1 MNKIFN
7 ITNGDCLAEQLKETT
22 ISGEMIICREALVT
36 GSLQAENLDVFWKIR
51 SEFIAENYGDTKENY
66 YRKVVSECN
75 KIMQIPED
83 SEVHLWFE
91 DDLFCQ
97 VNMWF
102 CLTLIPKDKNIN
114 IYRIFPKASKEN
126 QWKGFSDS
134 DRFDLEKTLTSR
146 VLFKQK
152 DLELGQN
159 LWEAYQSNRQNKL
172 KQLSEI
178 QSDCFRFL
186 PELITAYQNINPEV
200 FIQNLIQNGI
210 TDFSEVFEKF
220 RDELG
225 IFGFGDLQVKLIYD
239 KVFQEK

>member
-22 ISGEMIICREALVT
+22 ISGEMIICREALVA
-36 GSLQAENLDVFWKIR
+36 GSLQAENLDVFWKVR
-51 SEFIAENYGDTKENY
+51 SEFIAENYGDTKEDY

-75 KIMQIPED
+75 KMMQIPED
-83 SEVHLWFE
+83 SEVYLWFE

-114 IYRIFPKASKEN
+114 IYRVFPKASKEN

-134 DRFDLEKTLTSR
+134 HRFDLEETLTSK

-152 DLELGQN
+152 DLELGLN
-159 LWEAYQSNRQNKL
+159 LWEAYQSNHQNKL

-178 QSDCFRFL
+178 KSDCFRFL

-210 TDFSEVFEKF
+210 TDFSEAFEKF

>member
-22 ISGEMIICREALVT
+22 ISGEMIICREALVA
-36 GSLQAENLDVFWKIR
+36 GSLQAENLDVFWKVR

-66 YRKVVSECN
+66 SRKVVSECN

-83 SEVHLWFE
+83 SEVYLWFE

-134 DRFDLEKTLTSR
+134 HRFDLEETLTSK

-152 DLELGQN
+152 DLELGLN
-159 LWEAYQSNRQNKL
+159 LWEAYQSNHQNKL

-186 PELITAYQNINPEV
+186 PELIATYQNINPEV
-200 FIQNLIQNGI
+200 FIQNLIQKGI

>member
-7 ITNGDCLAEQLKETT
+7 ITNGDCLAEQLEETT
-22 ISGEMIICREALVT
+22 ISGEMIICREALVA
-36 GSLQAENLDVFWKIR
+36 GSLQAENLDVFWKVR

-134 DRFDLEKTLTSR
+134 ERFDLEEALTSR

-152 DLELGQN
+152 DLELGLN
-159 LWEAYQSNRQNKL
+159 LWEAYQSNHQNKL
-172 KQLSEI
+172 KQLSKI

-186 PELITAYQNINPEV
+186 SELITAYQNINPEF

-210 TDFSEVFEKF
+210 TDFNEVFEKF

>member
-22 ISGEMIICREALVT
+22 ISGEMIICREALVA
-36 GSLQAENLDVFWKIR
+36 GSLQAENLGVFWKVR
-51 SEFIAENYGDTKENY
+51 SEFIAENYGDVKENY

-75 KIMQIPED
+75 KMMQIPED

-134 DRFDLEKTLTSR
+134 DRFDLEEALTSK

-152 DLELGQN
+152 DLELGLN
-159 LWEAYQSNRQNKL
+159 LWKAYQSNHQNKL

-178 QSDCFRFL
+178 KSDCFRFL
-186 PELITAYQNINPEV
+186 PELITAYQNINPEI

-210 TDFSEVFEKF
+210 TDFSEAFEKF

>member
-36 GSLQAENLDVFWKIR
+36 GSLQAENLDIFWKVR

-66 YRKVVSECN
+66 YHKVVSEFN
-75 KIMQIPED
+75 KIMQIPEG

-114 IYRIFPKASKEN
+114 IYRIFPKSSKES

-134 DRFDLEKTLTSR
+134 DRFDLEETLTSR

-159 LWEAYQSNRQNKL
+159 LWKVYQSNHQNKL

-186 PELITAYQNINPEV
+186 PELITTYQSINPEV

-210 TDFSEVFEKF
+210 TDFSEVFEEF
-220 RDELG
+220 REELG

>member
-22 ISGEMIICREALVT
+22 ISGEMIICREALVA
-36 GSLQAENLDVFWKIR
+36 GSLQAENLDVFWKVR
-51 SEFIAENYGDTKENY
+51 SEFIAENYGDAKENY

-75 KIMQIPED
+75 KMMQIPED
-83 SEVHLWFE
+83 SEVYLWFE

-134 DRFDLEKTLTSR
+134 DRFDLEEALTSK

-152 DLELGQN
+152 DLELGLN

-186 PELITAYQNINPEV
+186 PELITVYQNINPEV
-200 FIQNLIQNGI
+200 FIKNLIQNGI

>member
-22 ISGEMIICREALVT
+22 IPGEMIICREALVT
-36 GSLQAENLDVFWKIR
+36 GSLQAENLDVFWKVR

-134 DRFDLEKTLTSR
+134 DRFDLEEALTSK

-152 DLELGQN
+152 DLELGLN
-159 LWEAYQSNRQNKL
+159 LWEAYQSNHQNK

-178 QSDCFRFL
+178 QSDCFHFL
-186 PELITAYQNINPEV
+186 PELITTYQDINPKV
-200 FIQNLIQNGI
+200 FIKNLILNGI
-210 TDFSEVFEKF
+210 TDFSEVFKKF
-220 RDELG
+220 REELG

>member
-1 MNKIFN
+1 
-7 ITNGDCLAEQLKETT
+7 
-22 ISGEMIICREALVT
+22 MIICREALVA
-36 GSLQAENLDVFWKIR
+36 GSLQAENLDVFWKVR
-51 SEFIAENYGDTKENY
+51 SEFIAENYGDTKEDY

-126 QWKGFSDS
+126 QWNGFSDS
-134 DRFDLEKTLTSR
+134 HRFDLEEALTSK

-152 DLELGQN
+152 DLELGLN

-172 KQLSEI
+172 KQLFEI

-186 PELITAYQNINPEV
+186 PELITGYQNINPEF
-200 FIQNLIQNGI
+200 FIQNLIQKGI

-239 KVFQEK
+239 KVFKEK

>member
-7 ITNGDCLAEQLKETT
+7 ITNGDCLAEQLEETT
-22 ISGEMIICREALVT
+22 ISGEMIICREALVA
-36 GSLQAENLDVFWKIR
+36 GSLQAENLDVFWKVR
-51 SEFIAENYGDTKENY
+51 SEFIAENYGDTKEDY

-75 KIMQIPED
+75 KMMQIPEN
-83 SEVHLWFE
+83 SEVYLWFE

-134 DRFDLEKTLTSR
+134 DRFDLEETLTSR
-146 VLFKQK
+146 VSFKQK
-152 DLELGQN
+152 DLELGLN
-159 LWEAYQSNRQNKL
+159 LWESYQSNHQNKL

-186 PELITAYQNINPEV
+186 PELIATYQNINPEF
-200 FIQNLIQNGI
+200 FIQNLIQKGI

>member
-22 ISGEMIICREALVT
+22 ISGEMIICREALVA
-36 GSLQAENLDVFWKIR
+36 GSLQAEDLDVFWKVR
-51 SEFIAENYGDTKENY
+51 SEFIAENYGDTKEDY

-102 CLTLIPKDKNIN
+102 LLTLIPKDKNIN

-126 QWKGFSDS
+126 QWNGFSDS
-134 DRFDLEKTLTSR
+134 HRFDLEEALTSK

-152 DLELGQN
+152 DLELGLN

-172 KQLSEI
+172 KQLFEI

-186 PELITAYQNINPEV
+186 PELITGYQNINPEF
-200 FIQNLIQNGI
+200 FIQNLIQKGI

-239 KVFQEK
+239 KVFKEK

>member
-7 ITNGDCLAEQLKETT
+7 ITNGDCLAGQLKETT
-22 ISGEMIICREALVT
+22 ISGEMIICREALVA
-36 GSLQAENLDVFWKIR
+36 GSLQAENLDVFWKAR
-51 SEFIAENYGDTKENY
+51 SEFIAENYGDTKEDY

-75 KIMQIPED
+75 KMMQIPED
-83 SEVHLWFE
+83 SEVYLWFE

-114 IYRIFPKASKEN
+114 IYRIFPKESKEN

-134 DRFDLEKTLTSR
+134 DRFDLEEALTSK

-152 DLELGQN
+152 DLELGLN

-178 QSDCFRFL
+178 QSYCFHFL
-186 PELITAYQNINPEV
+186 PELIATYQNINPEV

-239 KVFQEK
+239 KVFKEK

>member
-7 ITNGDCLAEQLKETT
+7 ITNGDCLAEQLEETT
-22 ISGEMIICREALVT
+22 ISGEMIICREALVA
-36 GSLQAENLDVFWKIR
+36 GPLQAENLDVFWKVR

-75 KIMQIPED
+75 KMMQIPED

-114 IYRIFPKASKEN
+114 VYRIFPKASKEN

-134 DRFDLEKTLTSR
+134 DRFDLEEELTSK

-152 DLELGQN
+152 DLELGLN
-159 LWEAYQSNRQNKL
+159 LWEAYQSNHQNKL

-186 PELITAYQNINPEV
+186 PELITVYQNINPEV
-200 FIQNLIQNGI
+200 FIKNLIQNGI

-239 KVFQEK
+239 KVFKEK

>member
-22 ISGEMIICREALVT
+22 ISGEMIICREALVA
-36 GSLQAENLDVFWKIR
+36 GSLQNENLDVFWKVR

-75 KIMQIPED
+75 KMMQIPED
-83 SEVHLWFE
+83 SEVYLWFE

-114 IYRIFPKASKEN
+114 IYRIFPKESKEN

-134 DRFDLEKTLTSR
+134 DRFDLEGALTSK

-152 DLELGQN
+152 DLELGLN
-159 LWEAYQSNRQNKL
+159 LWEAYQSNHQNKL

-186 PELITAYQNINPEV
+186 PELIATYQNINPEV
-200 FIQNLIQNGI
+200 FIQNLIQKGI

-239 KVFQEK
+239 KVFKEK

>member
-7 ITNGDCLAEQLKETT
+7 IINGDCLAEQLKETT
-22 ISGEMIICREALVT
+22 ISGEMIICREALVI
-36 GSLQAENLDVFWKIR
+36 GSLQAENLDIFWKVR
-51 SEFIAENYGDTKENY
+51 SEFIAGDTKENY

-83 SEVHLWFE
+83 SEVHLYLWFE

-114 IYRIFPKASKEN
+114 TYRIFPKASKEN

-134 DRFDLEKTLTSR
+134 DRFDLEEALTSR
-146 VLFKQK
+146 VLFKKK

-159 LWEAYQSNRQNKL
+159 LWEAYQSNHQNKL

-178 QSDCFRFL
+178 QSDCFRLL
-186 PELITAYQNINPEV
+186 PELIIAYQSINPEI

-210 TDFSEVFEKF
+210 TNFSEVFEKF
-220 RDELG
+220 REELG
-225 IFGFGDLQVKLIYD
+225 IFGFGDLQVKLIYE

>member
-1 MNKIFN
+1 MDKIFN

-22 ISGEMIICREALVT
+22 ISGEMIICRETLVT
-36 GSLQAENLDVFWKIR
+36 GSLQAENLDVFWKVR

-66 YRKVVSECN
+66 YHKVVSECN
-75 KIMQIPED
+75 KMMQIPEN

-114 IYRIFPKASKEN
+114 IYRIFPKSLKEN

-134 DRFDLEKTLTSR
+134 DRFDLEETLTSR

-152 DLELGQN
+152 DLELGLN
-159 LWEAYQSNRQNKL
+159 LWEAYQSNHQNKL

-178 QSDCFRFL
+178 QSDCLCFL
-186 PELITAYQNINPEV
+186 PELIATYQNINPEV

-210 TDFSEVFEKF
+210 TDFSDVFEKF
-220 RDELG
+220 SEDLG